1 MLDYG
6 HLVLATGA
14 RNRLL
19 DIPNANLADVRY
31 LRILDESEALRQRIA
46 SARHVVVIG
55 AGFIGLEFAATARAK
70 GLEVDVVELGTRVM
84 ARAVTAEIS
93 DYFQERHTA
102 AGIRIHLGVQATSIE
117 SDGTNVT
124 GVSLSDGRHMPADL
138 VVVGVGVLPN
148 VELAAEAGL
157 PVAAG
162 IIVDEQLLT
171 SDPNIS
177 AIGDCALFAS
187 PRFGGS
193 LRLESV
199 QNATDHARCVAARL
213 TGDAKPYDG
222 QPWFWSDQG
231 DDKLQIAGL
240 TTGYDRVV
248 VRGDRAQR
256 VVLGL
261 LLQGRPAGRHRVRQ
275 SRRGPRVRT
284 QDSWPEQVDHAG
296 TGGRSQFR
304 SEGCAGLRRLFGEC
318 RMQRA
323 RSGTLADAI
332 RSYRATVL
340 HPGVRRDDEGPPQ
353 LPPPSAS
360 MARRPSAA
368 RRSTPR
374 HWRKQ
379 ARRES
384 VVPPAS
390 CAATAPTKQSPAP
403 VVSTALTVRPAMISG
418 LPSIERKHA
427 ALAQRHA
434 DDFVLAGLQR
444 SRCLDEAGIIVAVAK
459 FGLRQQAELGFIE
472 DQDIDEIEQLARRI
486 RSPAPD

>member
-1 MLDYG
+1 MTIGTVVIAGAGHAGFQLAASLRQHGFAERVCLINDEAHLPYQRPPLSKAYLKGEGRPDSLMFRPDKFYRDQNIELISDGAAFIDPAARRLALKSGSFLDYG

-19 DIPNANLADVRY
+19 DIPNATLADVRY
-31 LRILDESEALRQRIA
+31 LRILDESEALRLRIA
-46 SARHVVVIG
+46 TARHVVVIG

-70 GLEVDVVELGTRVM
+70 GLEVDVLELGPRVM

-102 AGIRIHLGVQATSIE
+102 AGIRLHLGVQATSIE

-124 GVSLSDGRHMPADL
+124 GVSLSDGRHIPADL

-148 VELAAEAGL
+148 VEMAKEAGL

-171 SDPNIS
+171 ADPNIS

-248 VRGDRAQR
+248 VRGDRAARSFSAFCYKQG
-256 VVLGL
+256 VLVGVESVNRAADHVF
-261 LLQGRPAGRHRVRQ
+261 GRKILGMNKSIA
-275 SRRGPRVRT
+275 
-284 QDSWPEQVDHAG
+284 PEQAADL
-296 TGGRSQFR
+296 SFD
-304 SEGCAGLRRLFGEC
+304 LR
-318 RMQRA
+318 
-323 RSGTLADAI
+323 
-332 RSYRATVL
+332 
-340 HPGVRRDDEGPPQ
+340 
-353 LPPPSAS
+353 
-360 MARRPSAA
+360 AA
-368 RRSTPR
+368 V
-374 HWRKQ
+374 K
-379 ARRES
+379 
-384 VVPPAS
+384 
-390 CAATAPTKQSPAP
+390 
-403 VVSTALTVRPAMISG
+403 
-418 LPSIERKHA
+418 
-427 ALAQRHA
+427 
-434 DDFVLAGLQR
+434 
-444 SRCLDEAGIIVAVAK
+444 
-459 FGLRQQAELGFIE
+459 
-472 DQDIDEIEQLARRI
+472 
-486 RSPAPD
+486 

>member
-1 MLDYG
+1 MAQGTVVIAGAGHAGFQLAASLRQHGFSAPIRLINDEAHLPYQRPPLSKAYLKGEGRPDSLMFRPDRFYRDQNIELIGDRAVAIDRGARQVLLASGSSLEYG

-19 DIPNANLADVRY
+19 DIPNANLPDVRY
-31 LRILDESEALRQRIA
+31 LRMLDESEVLRQRIA
-46 SARHVVVIG
+46 SYRHVVVIG

-70 GLEVDVVELGTRVM
+70 GLEVDVVELAARVM

-93 DYFQERHTA
+93 DYFQDRHTA

-117 SDGTNVT
+117 SDGEHVT
-124 GVSLSDGRHMPADL
+124 GVSLSDGRHLAADL

-171 SDPNIS
+171 ADPDIS

-213 TGDAKPYDG
+213 AGNATTYDG

-231 DDKLQIAGL
+231 EDKLQIAGL

-256 VVLGL
+256 SFSAFCYKSGQLVGVESVNRASDHVFGRKILGL
-261 LLQGRPAGRHRVRQ
+261 NR
-275 SRRGPRVRT
+275 SI
-284 QDSWPEQVDHAG
+284 DPEQAQD
-296 TGGRSQFR
+296 
-304 SEGCAGLRRLFGEC
+304 
-318 RMQRA
+318 
-323 RSGTLADAI
+323 
-332 RSYRATVL
+332 
-340 HPGVRRDDEGPPQ
+340 PGFN
-353 LPPPSAS
+353 L
-360 MARRPSAA
+360 
-368 RRSTPR
+368 
-374 HWRKQ
+374 K
-379 ARRES
+379 
-384 VVPPAS
+384 
-390 CAATAPTKQSPAP
+390 
-403 VVSTALTVRPAMISG
+403 
-418 LPSIERKHA
+418 A
-427 ALAQRHA
+427 ALA
-434 DDFVLAGLQR
+434 
-444 SRCLDEAGIIVAVAK
+444 
-459 FGLRQQAELGFIE
+459 
-472 DQDIDEIEQLARRI
+472 
-486 RSPAPD
+486 